1 MWVGCLNVRR
11 LSFDTFWVSR
21 STTFEREP
29 VSEYARSALE
39 DMLGSVAASPDL
51 LGALQSPVVDEAVL
65 GVMLPAVVRFLGLGI
80 DLAVRTRTEGGV
92 ALGSVEKV
100 LETDGRE
107 VLRLLLQG
115 VMDLAADQEER
126 RVGGVL
132 GSDGVARTR
141 VEKDHSRGVATV
153 FGKITAR
160 RMAYR
165 AGGAANLHPLDEV
178 LSLPGGLYSDG
189 LRERSCLE
197 AARGSFTSTGHAV
210 ARSSGVRIGTRQLI
224 GLVRNGAQDADA
236 FYRERVAPR
245 APDDVLVITADGK
258 GVVVRPEALRSATA
272 KAARKAPAGS
282 GGNRKRMAEVVCVH
296 DLRPVPRTVDDIIA
310 PTGEHGD
317 PDGDRQVRAKA
328 PVATGKWLS
337 ASIIEDIPA
346 VIRSGFDE
354 ADRRDPGHERTWIA
368 LVDGNITQIEAIT
381 AQAAARQVD
390 VTILIDFLHVSGY
403 VWDAA
408 KAFFYTET
416 TAGMAAAR
424 TWVAGR
430 NRLIL
435 QGKALEVAARI
446 TARARDSKLT
456 TAQRKTTA
464 TAATYL
470 INKAPYLDYPRALAC
485 GWPIATGVIEG
496 ACRHLV
502 ADRMDITGSRWGLDT
517 AQAVLTLRAIMASD
531 DFDAYW
537 AYHVRQQHLRNHTSI
552 AHHQDNHAL
561 AA

>member
-1 MWVGCLNVRR
+1 
-11 LSFDTFWVSR
+11 
-21 STTFEREP
+21 
-29 VSEYARSALE
+29 VSEYARTALE
-39 DMLGSVAASPDL
+39 EVLGSVAASADL
-51 LGALQSPVVDEAVL
+51 VQALESPVVDGGVL

-80 DLAVRTRTEGGV
+80 DLAARTRTEGGIPV
-92 ALGSVEKV
+92 GSAEKV

-115 VMDLAADQEER
+115 LMDLAADQEER
-126 RVGGVL
+126 RAGGVL

-141 VEKDHSRGVATV
+141 VEKDHSRFVSTI
-153 FGKITAR
+153 FGRITAR

-165 AGGAANLHPLDEV
+165 AVGAANLHPLDEV

-189 LRERSCLE
+189 LGERSCRE
-197 AARGSFTSTGHAV
+197 AARGSFTSAGHAV
-210 ARSSGVRIGTRQLI
+210 QRASGVRIGTRQLI
-224 GLVRNGAQDADA
+224 GLVRNGAQDAAA
-236 FYRERVAPR
+236 FYRDRLPSR

-258 GVVVRPEALRSATA
+258 GVVVRPEALRPATA
-272 KAARKAPAGS
+272 KAARKAPGS

-296 DLRPVPRTVDDIIA
+296 DLSPVPRTVDDIIPA
-310 PTGEHGD
+310 TSD
-317 PDGDRQVRAKA
+317 NDGDGAVRRVRAPA

-337 ASIIEDIPA
+337 ASIIEDIPT
-346 VIRSGFDE
+346 VIGSGFDE
-354 ADRRDPGHERTWIA
+354 AERRDPGHERTWIA
-368 LVDGNITQIEAIT
+368 LVDGNTTQIDAIT
-381 AQAAARQVD
+381 AEATARQVN

-416 TAGMAAAR
+416 TAGMTAAR
-424 TWVAGR
+424 TWVAER
-430 NRLIL
+430 NRMIL
-435 QGKALEVAARI
+435 QGRALEVAARI

-456 TAQRKTTA
+456 TAQRKTTDS
-464 TAATYL
+464 AATYL
-470 INKAPYLDYPRALAC
+470 INKAPYLDYPTALTS

-531 DFDAYW
+531 NYDAYW
-537 AYHVRQQHLRNHTSI
+537 AYHVRQEHLRNHTGI